1 MPTSLDSRKEG
12 KKKGQAPRCW
22 ACRKMKYEDEVTVTI
37 KWPYIPYEQNFVP
50 ETMFYFCPKQQ
61 CINKIP
67 HWTNIKPLD
76 RIRADSS
83 FTNITVVAFKDD
95 G

>member
-37 KWPYIPYEQNFVP
+37 K
-50 ETMFYFCPKQQ
+50 
-61 CINKIP
+61 
-67 HWTNIKPLD
+67 
-76 RIRADSS
+76 
-83 FTNITVVAFKDD
+83 
-95 G
+95 